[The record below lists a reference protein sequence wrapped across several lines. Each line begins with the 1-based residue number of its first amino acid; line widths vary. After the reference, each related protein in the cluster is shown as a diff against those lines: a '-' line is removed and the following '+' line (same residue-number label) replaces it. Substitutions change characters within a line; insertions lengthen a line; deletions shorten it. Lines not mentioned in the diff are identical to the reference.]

1 MIESNNMKLSFTNF
15 DNIRLNNDNNNNKNN
30 NIIILIITI
39 MKKW

>member
-15 DNIRLNNDNNNNKNN
+15 DNIRLNNDNNNKNN

>member
-15 DNIRLNNDNNNNKNN
+15 DNIRLNSDNNNKNN